1 MTGFKFHSLIPTPP
15 STGFISFHRIDHFHL
30 HVIIPMD
37 HLRVSYIILARFYIR
52 DRPTSNFD
60 LIHHFVWLE
69 RGVSPFD
76 LNQVGTR
83 IFQFSLEII
92 HNYHGLFIMTI
103 ITIITFL
110 FLDSFGF
117 FWILL
122 DSFGFFVGLIV
133 WEVELV
139 RVDWTLQTQENLWI
153 RLEGTG
159 ESIGGEF
166 PASLWYQLEFSLNNN
181 LW

>member
-117 FWILL
+117 FWILRRI
-122 DSFGFFVGLIV
+122 DFVRGWIGEGGL
-133 WEVELV
+133 
-139 RVDWTLQTQENLWI
+139 NLANP
-153 RLEGTG
+153 G
-159 ESIGGEF
+159 ESLNSIGGNGRIYWRGIPCE
-166 PASLWYQLEFSLNNN
+166 PLISIGILVE
-181 LW
+181 